1 MSTYPCP
8 QCGTLLA
15 PGETVCK
22 TCGRRSIEPT
32 QYASPSYLSS
42 SMSGSSTVEPTQYA
56 SPSYPG
62 YASPGSST
70 VEPTQYASPASA
82 SPYESG
88 SQSAS
93 NLYASSPYET
103 ASSSA
108 APPPP
113 PTLPYAT
120 PLPYAQPV
128 QPKKGPN
135 IGLLIGVGVLLL
147 VLIGGGVLLFAG
159 GKKAPTQG
167 ATSSSTAT
175 STKNATAATGT
186 ASAAQPLFADTF
198 ADNSK
203 GWTLGNG
210 ATISDHA
217 LTLATT
223 GKNASVNE
231 FLPVNNPFGD
241 FLLKVT
247 YTVEQGDQND
257 VVGLSLRTDSNFNH
271 EYHINL
277 DVANQTFEIGKEYVD
292 SSNKLQEKVLVPV
305 TTSSALN
312 PVGQQNTIAV
322 VMKGNHLVLSINGK
336 VVESVSDSDYSSGQ
350 IAIYA
355 IHGNTSDGVKASF
368 TNVSI
373 YPAPDQLP
381 S

>member
-32 QYASPSYLSS
+32 QYAGPSYLSS

-62 YASPGSST
+62 YAAPGSSP
-70 VEPTQYASPASA
+70 VEPTQYGSPASA
-82 SPYESG
+82 SPYGSG
-88 SQSAS
+88 
-93 NLYASSPYET
+93 NLPAPNPYASSPYET
-103 ASSSA
+103 ASA

-113 PTLPYAT
+113 PASPYAT

-147 VLIGGGVLLFAG
+147 VLIGGGVLFLAG

-175 STKNATAATGT
+175 TAKNATAAAGT

-210 ATISDHA
+210 AAISNHA

-223 GKNASVNE
+223 GKNAAVNE

-292 SSNKLQEKVLVPV
+292 SSNKLQEKVLVPA

-312 PVGQQNTIAV
+312 PVGQQNTITV
-322 VMKGNHLVLSINGK
+322 VMKGGHLVLSINGK
-336 VVESVSDSDYSSGQ
+336 VVESISDSDYSSGQ
-350 IAIYA
+350 IAVYA
-355 IHGNTSDGVKASF
+355 TQGNTSDGVKASF
-368 TNVSI
+368 TNVSV

>member
-32 QYASPSYLSS
+32 QYAGPSYLSS
-42 SMSGSSTVEPTQYA
+42 SMS
-56 SPSYPG
+56 
-62 YASPGSST
+62 GSST

-88 SQSAS
+88 SLSTS
-93 NLYASSPYET
+93 NPYASSPYET
-103 ASSSA
+103 ASA

-113 PTLPYAT
+113 PASPYAT
-120 PLPYAQPV
+120 PLPYVQPA

-135 IGLLIGVGVLLL
+135 IGLLIGVGALLL
-147 VLIGGGVLLFAG
+147 VLIGGGVLFFAG
-159 GKKAPTQG
+159 GKKGPTQG

-175 STKNATAATGT
+175 AAKNATAAAGT

-247 YTVEQGDQND
+247 YTIEQGDQND

-277 DVANQTFEIGKEYVD
+277 DVANQTFEIGREYVD
-292 SSNKLQEKVLVPV
+292 SSNKLQEKVLVPA

-322 VMKGNHLVLSINGK
+322 VMKGDHLALSINGK

-355 IHGNTSDGVKASF
+355 THGNTSDGVKASF
-368 TNVSI
+368 TNVSV